1 MTQVT
6 QKCACF
12 FTPDMETDLASK
24 NYTGRD
30 LAFYTYRLF
39 DVMSDIG
46 FMPLFD
52 FRDKVLCIY
61 SLIT

>member
-12 FTPDMETDLASK
+12 FTPDMEMELASK
-24 NYTGRD
+24 SYTRRD

-39 DVMSDIG
+39 DAMSDIG
-46 FMPLFD
+46 FKPLFD
-52 FRDKVLCIY
+52 
-61 SLIT
+61 LITDKIAFVFII